1 MGLLSRS
8 QNLISMKSKKTIQF
22 LWKITAYLL
31 CTAGSIVFLLPFL
44 WMVSTSLKGDSS
56 VFVFPP
62 QWIPKEFLWSNFKD
76 AWTTLPFT
84 QFLIN
89 TCTITLGAIIGAAL
103 SSTLVAYGF
112 ARIPFAGNRFWFV
125 ILISTMMLPSQVTM
139 IPTFLIFKWLRWL
152 DSFKPLIVP
161 AFFGGGAFFV
171 FLLRQFFMSIPT
183 ELDEA
188 AYMDGCTKLG
198 IYWRIILPL
207 SKPALA
213 TVVVFSFIGNWND
226 FLGPLIYLNSETNY
240 TLAIGLSLFQ
250 TWHSTSYQLLMA
262 ASLLVLLPVIIIFF
276 FAQRYFIEGITLTG
290 IKG

>member
-1 MGLLSRS
+1 MIW
-8 QNLISMKSKKTIQF
+8 N
-22 LWKITAYLL
+22 ITAYLL
-31 CTAGSIVFLLPFL
+31 CTAGSIIFLLPFL
-44 WMVSTSLKGDSS
+44 WMLSTSLKGDSS

-62 QWIPKEFLWSNFKD
+62 QWIPKEFLWGNYKD
-76 AWTTLPFT
+76 AWTTLPFN
-84 QFLIN
+84 QFLLN
-89 TCTITLGAIIGAAL
+89 TCIITFGAIIGVIF

-112 ARIPFAGNRFWFV
+112 ARIPFAGSRVWFI
-125 ILISTMMLPSQVTM
+125 ILISTMMLPAQVTM
-139 IPTFLIFKWLRWL
+139 VPTFLIFKWLHWL

-161 AFFGGGAFFV
+161 AFFGGGAFFI

-213 TVVVFSFIGNWND
+213 TVVVFSFIAHWND
-226 FLGPLIYLNSETNY
+226 FLGPLIYLNSESNY

-250 TWHSTSYQLLMA
+250 TWHSTAYQLLMA
-262 ASLLVLLPVIIIFF
+262 ASLLVLLPVIVIFF